1 MTKFAKQPRKPHR
14 YKQQPTKTQSSIS
27 RLSTSPF
34 FSISEVSEPATHFLR
49 FHHVGDRRRSE
60 VLLWIILKF
69 SLTSQRLSSHHSDL
83 FSVENKRVHQSAGI
97 LVPYPHSLQC
107 KILHHACGVVCRSRL
122 SSMSRGETRKHAAVL
137 LKCH

>member
-1 MTKFAKQPRKPHR
+1 MSSTDGSATIRVKSRTMTKFAKQPRKPHR

-27 RLSTSPF
+27 RLFHIPIFSTSK
-34 FSISEVSEPATHFLR
+34 VSEPATHFLR

-107 KILHHACGVVCRSRL
+107 KILHHTC
-122 SSMSRGETRKHAAVL
+122 
-137 LKCH
+137 